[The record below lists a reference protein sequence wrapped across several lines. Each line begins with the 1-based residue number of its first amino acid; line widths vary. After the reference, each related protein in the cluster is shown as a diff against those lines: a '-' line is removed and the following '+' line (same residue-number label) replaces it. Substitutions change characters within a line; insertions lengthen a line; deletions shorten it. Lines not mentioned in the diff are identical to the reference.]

1 MDELN
6 YTATEARNNFF
17 NILTALQMG
26 EVKRVIVVKD
36 KRWKYEIK
44 LINNKVLK

>member
-1 MDELN
+1 MDELM

-17 NILTALQMG
+17 SILTALQMG
-26 EVKRVIVVKD
+26 EVKRVVVVKD

-44 LINNKVLK
+44 LIDSKV